1 MHDAIRM
8 KVLCTLNDLVD
19 YLLDSLLW
27 QSKIAFRYVVEQ
39 IFPNHELNHD
49 VVVLTGLKKLI
60 KLDYV

>member
-8 KVLCTLNDLVD
+8 KVLCTLYDLVD

-39 IFPNHELNHD
+39 IFSNHKLNHY
-49 VVVLTGLKKLI
+49 VVVLTGLKKFI